1 MKRAWLILLLGVVLA
16 WGTVGC
22 GDDSA
27 EEGDTE
33 ANNHAHD
40 EDAGEDAHD
49 EDAGEDASPDEDVAE
64 SDLPEEDA
72 DNNDNNPNNPDNNVN
87 NPDNNANNPDNN
99 GGLEVAC
106 PVEGCGGDVVGTWNW
121 ESWCRTIAPED
132 LLIPECPEAV
142 VEQEIVPQG
151 TLSFQEDGTYEV
163 AAVYEIQS
171 ALLMPLSCLGGA
183 GCEALVAS
191 LNEQEEAFLWTCE
204 AEGEACACDR
214 LQELDG
220 SQTGTYEAQDGI
232 LTTYPANEE
241 EARPLVYC
249 VEGDTLQARD
259 QGAQVTDPTFFL
271 TRAQ

>member
-1 MKRAWLILLLGVVLA
+1 MKRAWLVLLLGVVLA
-16 WGTVGC
+16 WGSVGC

-27 EEGDTE
+27 EEDTE
-33 ANNHAHD
+33 ANNNADPD
-40 EDAGEDAHD
+40 EDAGEDAD
-49 EDAGEDASPDEDVAE
+49 EDLQEEDAGPDEDSAE
-64 SDLPEEDA
+64 GDLPEEDA
-72 DNNDNNPNNPDNNVN
+72 GNNPDNNTN

-106 PVEGCGGDVVGTWNW
+106 PVEGCGGDVVGTWDW

-132 LLIPECPEAV
+132 LLIPECPEAI
-142 VEQEIVPQG
+142 VEQEIVPRG
-151 TLSFQEDGTYEV
+151 TLSFREDGSYEV

-220 SQTGTYEAQDGI
+220 SQAGTYEAQDGV
-232 LTTYPANEE
+232 LTTYPASEE